1 MKKVFALAVVLG
13 LAACAPKEPA
23 APAADTTHMAAPAA
37 MDTTKHDSTMT
48 TTTTPAPASTT
59 PAPKKP

>member
-23 APAADTTHMAAPAA
+23 APAVDTTAAAAPAVT
-37 MDTTKHDSTMT
+37 DTTAAVDTMKKDT
-48 TTTTPAPASTT
+48 AAVAAPAQH
-59 PAPKKP
+59 

>member
-23 APAADTTHMAAPAA
+23 APDMDSTAAAAPAA
-37 MDTTKHDSTMT
+37 ATTDSTMPAAT
-48 TTTTPAPASTT
+48 DTMKKDSMAAAPA
-59 PAPKKP
+59 KP